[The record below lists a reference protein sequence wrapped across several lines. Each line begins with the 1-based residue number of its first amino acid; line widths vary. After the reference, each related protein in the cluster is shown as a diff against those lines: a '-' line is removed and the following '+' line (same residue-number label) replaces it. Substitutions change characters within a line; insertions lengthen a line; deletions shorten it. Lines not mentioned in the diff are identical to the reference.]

1 MNILEIV
8 SVSLQSLYTNKLRS
22 ALTILGIVV
31 GIFSIIAVST
41 VITML
46 QNSIEDGISFFGKNT
61 FQIQKWPAV
70 RTGGHGE
77 WAKYRNRKDITLDEF
92 ERLQGVMTTALAV
105 SAEAGRGGSVFKFQ
119 SEKTNPNVRI
129 NGVTPESFTTRDW
142 IVESGRALNHQDV
155 NRGSRVVILGQDI
168 VEKLFRGID
177 PIGQEV
183 RVDNFKL
190 RVIGVLEKQGDIFG
204 ESLDNFAIIP
214 ISTFGSFFGERRR
227 SIGISVMA
235 PSKEEYTNLMVRAEG
250 FMRMIRKVPPGE
262 ENDFEIISNESILT
276 QINDITYN
284 VRIGAFAIA
293 TIALLAAGI
302 GIMNIML
309 VSVTERTK
317 EIGIR
322 KSIGAKKMN
331 ILNQFI
337 IEAITL
343 CLIGGVIGIV
353 LGIGTGN
360 FVGSFLNAKAT
371 IPLDWVGIGVG
382 ICVLIG
388 VGFGTYPAYKA
399 ANLDPIE
406 ALRYE

>member
-1 MNILEIV
+1 MNLIEIV
-8 SVSLQSLYTNKLRS
+8 RVSLQSLYTNKLRS

-46 QNSIEDGISFFGKNT
+46 QNSIEEGISFFGKNT
-61 FQIQKWPAV
+61 FQVQKWPAV
-70 RTGGHGE
+70 RTGGPGE
-77 WAKYRNRKDITLDEF
+77 WAKYRNRKDITMDDF
-92 ERLQGVMTTALAV
+92 EHLQRLMTGAIAV
-105 SAEAGRGGSVFKFQ
+105 SSETGRGGRVVKFG

-129 NGVTPESFTTRDW
+129 NGVTPESFITRDW
-142 IVESGRALNHQDV
+142 NVDKGRALNHQDI
-155 NRGSRVVILGQDI
+155 NSASRVVILGTDV
-168 VEKLFRGID
+168 VEKLFKGLD
-177 PIGQEV
+177 PIGQDV
-183 RVDNFKL
+183 RMDNYKL
-190 RVIGVLEKQGDIFG
+190 KVVGVLEKQGDIFG

-214 ISTFGSFFGERRR
+214 ISTFGSFFGDRRR
-227 SIGISVMA
+227 SVGISVMA
-235 PSKEEYTNLMVRAEG
+235 PSKEEYPDLMVKAEG
-250 FMRMIRKVPPGE
+250 HMRTVRKVPPGE
-262 ENDFEIISNESILT
+262 ENDFEIISNDSILS

-343 CLIGGVIGIV
+343 CLIGGFIGIV

-371 IPLDWVGIGVG
+371 IPLDWVAIGVF
-382 ICVLIG
+382 ICIVIG